1 MFVHLPTSLQRK
13 RGFTLIELMV
23 AVAIIGILAA
33 IALPSYTQYVA
44 RGNRAAAQAYLME
57 LSQAEAQFMA
67 DTRSYS
73 NDLQELKMPT
83 PAAVAAKY
91 RIEIVLVEGPPQ
103 GYTITAS
110 PLTGSS
116 QQSDGSLSIN
126 QAGTRTPS
134 GKW

>member
-1 MFVHLPTSLQRK
+1 
-13 RGFTLIELMV
+13 
-23 AVAIIGILAA
+23 
-33 IALPSYTQYVA
+33 
-44 RGNRAAAQAYLME
+44 
-57 LSQAEAQFMA
+57 
-67 DTRSYS
+67 
-73 NDLQELKMPT
+73 MPT

-91 RIEIVLVEGPPQ
+91 KIEIVLVEGPPQ

-126 QAGTRTPS
+126 QAGTRTPG